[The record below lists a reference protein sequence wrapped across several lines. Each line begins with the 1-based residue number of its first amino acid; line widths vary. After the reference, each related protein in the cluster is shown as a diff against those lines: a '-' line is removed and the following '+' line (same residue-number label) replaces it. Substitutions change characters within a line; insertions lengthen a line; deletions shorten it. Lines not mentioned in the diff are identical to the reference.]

1 MSPAYTI
8 DPEASSTAATYR
20 GKHFPW
26 KNVPTWSPLYC
37 KLQRRSIT
45 PLHNPKADVPDSGTD
60 SRRSASTEVEP
71 PPKDSSASI
80 AELADISTEIPETP
94 TAVLDNMR
102 HEEENNNDDGNTLYL
117 RSRASTEIVDR
128 DSVAANDGG
137 LEVEEGNSDS
147 RPRRDNDNDNDNDI
161 ISVGTS
167 QLRRASQMELTAK
180 MNRAGQ
186 IELVVNTNGSNNA
199 QCSDQT
205 LALATVLSSSLLK
218 HDEGG
223 LPRVDMS
230 RFRLAKILDKRSILS
245 KDEYKCELESLWL
258 DAELVEKAPMGRDHI
273 RRYEKALI
281 RAQRIGTLRSGKR
294 TFFTNGGVLSCFLLR
309 VSSYM

>member
-1 MSPAYTI
+1 MSSAYTV
-8 DPEASSTAATYR
+8 DLEASFTAATYR

-26 KNVPTWSPLYC
+26 KNVLIWSPLYC

-45 PLHNPKADVPDSGTD
+45 PLHNPKTDVPDSGTD
-60 SRRSASTEVEP
+60 SRRFGLTAVKP

-80 AELADISTEIPETP
+80 AELADILTEILETP

-128 DSVAANDGG
+128 DSVTANDGG
-137 LEVEEGNSDS
+137 LKVEEGNSDF
-147 RPRRDNDNDNDNDI
+147 RLRHDNDNDNDI

-186 IELVVNTNGSNNA
+186 IKLVVNANGSNNA

-205 LALATVLSSSLLK
+205 LALTTVLSSGLLK

-223 LPRVDMS
+223 LPRVNMS
-230 RFRLAKILDKRSILS
+230 RFRLTKILDKRSGLS

-258 DAELVEKAPMGRDHI
+258 DAELVEKAPIGRDHI
-273 RRYEKALI
+273 RTYEKALI

-294 TFFTNGGVLSCFLLR
+294 TFS
-309 VSSYM
+309 